1 MVYSSRRGWFIIDR
15 LRTLLVKRVTG
26 YLMVNVMWW
35 LMIHWL
41 GWCFMS
47 KTRSRSTVPISIIT
61 MTVSSAVPTA
71 ITIPVAVVRWVV
83 VVYNMNLFL
92 IIWFRKIFWLARWV
106 ISDWGRRVCLRWWI
120 LS

>member
-1 MVYSSRRGWFIIDR
+1 MVYSPRRGSFVIDR
-15 LRTLLVKRVTG
+15 LRMLLVKRVMG
-26 YLMVNVMWW
+26 YLMVNAMWW

-47 KTRSRSTVPISIIT
+47 KTRSRSTVPISMIT
-61 MTVSSAVPTA
+61 MTVSSGVPTA
-71 ITIPVAVVRWVV
+71 ITIPVAIVRWV

-92 IIWFRKIFWLARWV
+92 IIWFRKIFWLVWWV
-106 ISDWGRRVCLRWWI
+106 INDWSSRVCVQWWI